1 MFFIGTISLIYSRKK
16 KGYILNEFLGLYS
29 VFFQSDIDFGLYFGF
44 DLEELYKNDNV
55 SYNEWVTLLKSEEPR
70 IIFRTNFE

>member
-1 MFFIGTISLIYSRKK
+1 
-16 KGYILNEFLGLYS
+16 LGLYS